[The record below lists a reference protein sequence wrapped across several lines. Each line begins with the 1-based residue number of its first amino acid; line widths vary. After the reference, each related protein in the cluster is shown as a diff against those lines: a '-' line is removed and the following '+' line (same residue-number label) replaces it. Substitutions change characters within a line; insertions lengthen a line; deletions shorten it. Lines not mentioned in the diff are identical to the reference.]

1 MYHEHINHVDPGGMR
16 MRLLIAEDDRLTADT
31 LAKRLKEEHYA
42 VDVCY
47 RGDDALD
54 FLRAA
59 AYDAA
64 VLDIMMPGMDG
75 ITLVRRMRSEGIGT
89 PALLLTARDA
99 ISDRVTGL
107 NAGADDYLV
116 KPFAYEELSAR
127 LRVLLRRKGESAS
140 PRTNRLEIADLVVD
154 TDSRAVTRGAA
165 PIALTSREYA
175 LLEYLIRNRGRVLS
189 RSQITEH
196 VWNYDY
202 EGASNMVD
210 VYIRNLR
217 KKIDD
222 GQEKKL
228 IHTIRYAGYVLREE
242 E

>member
-1 MYHEHINHVDPGGMR
+1 

-31 LAKRLKEEHYA
+31 LAKRFKEEHYA

-54 FLRAA
+54 YLRAA
-59 AYDAA
+59 AYDVA

-75 ITLVRRMRSEGIGT
+75 ISLVTQMRQEGIAT
-89 PALLLTARDA
+89 PVLLLTARDA
-99 ISDRVTGL
+99 VSDRVAGL

-116 KPFAYEELSAR
+116 KPFAFEELSAR
-127 LRVLLRRKGESAS
+127 LRVLTRRKGDIAM
-140 PRTNRLEIADLVVD
+140 PRTNCFEIADLVVD
-154 TDSRAVTRGAA
+154 ANTRSVRRGGES
-165 PIALTSREYA
+165 ISLTSREFA
-175 LLEYLIRNRGRVLS
+175 LLDYLIRNRGRVLS
-189 RSQITEH
+189 RAQIIEH
-196 VWNYDY
+196 VWSYDY

-210 VYIRNLR
+210 VYIRALR
-217 KKIDD
+217 KKIDE
-222 GQEKKL
+222 GHEKKL